1 MAMSAFARPP
11 VPTVVQQHLES
22 ADALRSTRSVQ
33 VRAPQVE
40 LHRLRRLDD
49 RLAAS
54 LDGLAVAGDYAR
66 HLGLAALDSPGSGPV
81 FVATVGA
88 IEARDPAL
96 LERLLSLAEAVP
108 EARVGLVSAFGWVS
122 APALRGI
129 TRALL
134 DSPHAFRR
142 DIGLAACAM
151 HHADPQTV
159 LETAMADEEHSAQAI
174 VVAGKLG
181 RIDLLPGCLG
191 GLMHEDA
198 QRRFESARAALLLG
212 DRQAALRM
220 LVAFTG
226 EGGPCQAAAAMLALK
241 VLPAEQA
248 HALLQTLAQKDD
260 SVRILIRGIGVAGD
274 PHYVPWL
281 IAQMGDLK
289 LARLAGE
296 SFSMI
301 TGLDLAAEDLELQPP
316 ENPVAG
322 PNDDPDDEDVAMDED
337 EGLPWPDAEKID
349 AWWQVNGHRFPHGI
363 RRFVGEPVTQ
373 GHCLAVLK
381 TGFQRQRI
389 AAAEHLSL
397 MAPGRPL
404 FNAAAPAW
412 RQQWLL
418 SQMEA

>member
-1 MAMSAFARPP
+1 MAMSTVARPP
-11 VPTVVQQHLES
+11 VPMVVQQHFES
-22 ADALRSTRSVQ
+22 ADVLRSTRAVQ
-33 VRAPQVE
+33 VRAPHIE

-54 LDGLAVAGDYAR
+54 LDGLAVAGDCAR
-66 HLGLAALDSPGSGPV
+66 RLCLAGLETPGCGPT

-96 LERLLSLAEAVP
+96 LERLLSLAEAVR
-108 EARVGLVSAFGWVS
+108 EARVGLVSAFGWVP
-122 APALRGI
+122 APSLRGI

-151 HHADPQTV
+151 HHADPEAA
-159 LETAMADEEHSAQAI
+159 LETAMADAAHAKRAV

-181 RIDLLPGCLG
+181 RTDLLAGCLR
-191 GLMHEDA
+191 GLLHEDA
-198 QRRFESARAALLLG
+198 EHRFEAARAALLLG
-212 DRQAALRM
+212 DRQAALRT
-220 LVAFTG
+220 LVVLAG
-226 EGGPCQAAAAMLALK
+226 AAGPHQAAAAMLALK

-248 HALLQTLAQKDD
+248 HAVLQSFAQEEA
-260 SVRILIRGIGVAGD
+260 SVRILIRGIGAAGD

-281 IAQMGDLK
+281 IAQMSDLK

-296 SFSMI
+296 SFSTI
-301 TGLDLAAEDLELQPP
+301 TGLDLAAEDLELKPP
-316 ENPVAG
+316 ENPVSG
-322 PNDDPDDEDVAMDED
+322 PNDNPDDEDVAMDED

-349 AWWQVNGHRFPHGI
+349 AWWQSNGHRFPPGSCC
-363 RRFVGEPVTQ
+363 FVGGPVSPD
-373 GHCLAVLK
+373 HCLAVLK

-389 AAAEHLSL
+389 AAADHLSL
-397 MAPGRPL
+397 MAPGTPL
-404 FNAAAPAW
+404 FNTAAPAW